1 TIELVST
8 ALAEAG
14 HAPLPRFEPI
24 DDPEPGSYRLLY
36 GRHPAHTFAKTQNTP
51 VVAELFPENV
61 VWIAASEAA
70 RIGVHQRQEV
80 WLQNQDGVVEG
91 PVRARVT
98 ERIRSDCV
106 FMVHGFGHRAPGLTR
121 ANGLGAS
128 DTALQT

>member
-1 TIELVST
+1 M
-8 ALAEAG
+8 
-14 HAPLPRFEPI
+14 
-24 DDPEPGSYRLLY
+24 
-36 GRHPAHTFAKTQNTP
+36 
-51 VVAELFPENV
+51 FPENV

-128 DTALQT
+128 DTALQTRYDLDPISGGAGMRVNTVRILTEAPS